1 MVYDYGGSV
10 VHPYLGRIVLKK
22 LNGSGAVSV
31 GTQIVVPHA
40 AAMPRNPVNNSYYT
54 GVNSSGFTSGN
65 NEGKR
70 TPSCTITTLAQ
81 NSFLTANNINS
92 FIMTLNGNGDTDT
105 WSILLDDLYNPLVYD
120 GAKCASIQ
128 IRQQSMGGPI
138 ALSMAFLCQYGDSQN
153 PGTLYPLTT
162 FSSTTIQAGQTMD
175 VTQVQYAGTAD
186 LVQSLAVDLVRPQGY
201 VMYDDGTFFANGIAS
216 GMFGGDVTI
225 SQSTKYTAT
234 PGTSITINIGS
245 TGNGISCAGL
255 VLLNEFIQDMTM
267 APRTRVSQ
275 YSLYDSAS
283 GGNPFVITAL

>member
-1 MVYDYGGSV
+1 
-10 VHPYLGRIVLKK
+10 
-22 LNGSGAVSV
+22 
-31 GTQIVVPHA
+31 
-40 AAMPRNPVNNSYYT
+40 
-54 GVNSSGFTSGN
+54 
-65 NEGKR
+65 
-70 TPSCTITTLAQ
+70 
-81 NSFLTANNINS
+81 
-92 FIMTLNGNGDTDT
+92 
-105 WSILLDDLYNPLVYD
+105 
-120 GAKCASIQ
+120 
-128 IRQQSMGGPI
+128 MGGPI

-186 LVQSLAVDLVRPQGY
+186 FVQSLAVDLVRPQGY

-234 PGTSITINIGS
+234 PGTSVTINIGS
-245 TGNGISCAGL
+245 VGNGISCAGL

-267 APRTRVSQ
+267 APRTRFSQ
-275 YSLYDSAS
+275 YSLYDSVS